1 MHFEG
6 LATRWLQFVH
16 HRIRTT
22 TWTELCSWIHN
33 RFGRD
38 QHESLIRQLLYIKQS
53 GSIQEYIDQFS
64 ELIDQL
70 LAYEHSASNN
80 RYYIAHFVDGLKDDI
95 KYVVHVQCPCD
106 LDTAWCL
113 ALLHEEADIARRCD
127 FKKIDYS
134 FKPKPSALDKPLP
147 LPPSPSIANK
157 PPSSVFTRNV
167 ADTQATSKV
176 AALTAYKMARGLCHY
191 CAECD
196 IPPLS

>member
-113 ALLHEEADIARRCD
+113 ALLHEEADIARRCY

-134 FKPKPSALDKPLP
+134 FKPKPSALDKPCPCLHHH
-147 LPPSPSIANK
+147 LLLTSLHRVLLLEMLLILK
-157 PPSSVFTRNV
+157 PRARWQHSLHTKWLEVFVTIVQSV
-167 ADTQATSKV
+167 TS
-176 AALTAYKMARGLCHY
+176 HH
-191 CAECD
+191 
-196 IPPLS
+196 